1 MLYMRRGVLQ
11 GGEFIMNQSLDRFGG
26 QHAAR
31 WGVRVVLVVLC
42 VLVGLLGVG
51 FVRMAWLEHEING
64 MITNQTALNEAQRAR
79 NKDLEEEG
87 LYRESDAYAELA
99 AREQLG
105 MARLGETVLL
115 PTMVTPPLPQ
125 PSTDAAAMQPLAPSD
140 ATPPNYQRWWYAFF
154 PSNDA
159 RP

>member
-1 MLYMRRGVLQ
+1 MLYMRRDVLHP
-11 GGEFIMNQSLDRFGG
+11 GESIMNQSLERFGG
-26 QHAAR
+26 QRAAR

-51 FVRMAWLEHEING
+51 FVQMAWLEHDINAK
-64 MITNQTALNEAQRAR
+64 IANQTAMNDAQRAR
-79 NKDLEEEG
+79 NKELEEEG

-125 PSTDAAAMQPLAPSD
+125 PSADVAVAQPRAPTD
-140 ATPPNYQRWWYAFF
+140 ATPPNYQRWWSAFF

>member
-1 MLYMRRGVLQ
+1 MLYMRRGVLHP
-11 GGEFIMNQSLDRFGG
+11 GGSIMNQSLDRFSS

-51 FVRMAWLEHEING
+51 FVRMAWLEHKINAT
-64 MITNQTALNEAQRAR
+64 IAHQTALNEVQLAR
-79 NKDLEEEG
+79 NKELEREG

-115 PTMVTPPLPQ
+115 PTMVTPPQPQ
-125 PSTDAAAMQPLAPSD
+125 PSADAAVTQPRAPSD